1 MNPFSLLLIVGL
13 LSSAADACAECDIQL
28 SDAQVNYGQ
37 TTRSELLAQ
46 SGNSV
51 SSPELRVGDARELEV
66 MVSCDRPTP
75 LTLQFIGSAKE
86 GDSYRFGASGRVTL
100 VLHDVMIDDRRAEMV
115 RGETRDAKMAFR
127 GGQPLSFWYAGG
139 PASGSVLRASLTV
152 TAWMPSAATR
162 VKDSERWRLDGSMVV
177 GGD

>member
-1 MNPFSLLLIVGL
+1 MNPLSLLLTVGL
-13 LSSAADACAECDIQL
+13 LSSAAACAECDIQL

-46 SGNSV
+46 SGNRF
-51 SSPELRVGDARELEV
+51 SSGELRVGDARELEV

-75 LTLQFIGSAKE
+75 LTLQFIGPEKE
-86 GDSYRFGASGRVTL
+86 SDSYRFGASGRVTL

-127 GGQPLSFWYAGG
+127 AGQPLSFWFAGS
-139 PASGSVLRASLTV
+139 PASGRVLRASLTV

-162 VKDSERWRLDGSMVV
+162 VRDSELWRLDGSVVV